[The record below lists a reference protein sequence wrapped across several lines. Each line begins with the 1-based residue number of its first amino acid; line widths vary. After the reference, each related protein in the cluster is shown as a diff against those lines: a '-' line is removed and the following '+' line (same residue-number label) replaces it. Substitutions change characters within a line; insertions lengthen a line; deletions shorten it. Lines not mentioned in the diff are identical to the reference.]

1 MEPPRPRRRRAR
13 RRPLSPFLTMLVINA
28 IALYWT
34 VLLARG
40 VLLLVPAGERLD
52 WASLLRGATEPAVL
66 WLSWLPPLRV
76 RLAGELTLS
85 EPLALLLSGIVAAM
99 ALGVLAGW
107 QEEARWF
114 RRRPIRWRREGPG
127 RS

>member
-1 MEPPRPRRRRAR
+1 
-13 RRPLSPFLTMLVINA
+13 MLVINA

-40 VLLLVPAGERLD
+40 VLLLVPAGGRLD

-66 WLSWLPPLRV
+66 WLSWLPPLCV

-114 RRRPIRWRREGPG
+114 RRRPVRWRREGPG

>member
-1 MEPPRPRRRRAR
+1 
-13 RRPLSPFLTMLVINA
+13 MLVINA

-40 VLLLVPAGERLD
+40 VLLLVPAGGRLD

-85 EPLALLLSGIVAAM
+85 EPLALLLSGVVAAM

-114 RRRPIRWRREGPG
+114 RRPVRWRREGPG